1 MRKAPVFRRF
11 PAPALKNLFCE
22 DMKTMT
28 ISRRVLLKGAAALGL
43 GALALPGAM
52 ATDFSKAIIIYY
64 SRSGNTESIA
74 RVIAEATGAKMLR
87 IDVKEPYAEAYSDM
101 TDIARDEV
109 RRKARR
115 ELKTEIPD
123 LSGYEVVYLGS
134 PYWWG
139 SLSVPMSTFLMTS
152 GSSSP
157 SGALSRIRELC
168 PAATMGEHFYVPGSE
183 ARDAGADIRAWLRK
197 IGAVK

>member
-1 MRKAPVFRRF
+1 
-11 PAPALKNLFCE
+11 
-22 DMKTMT
+22 MT

-101 TDIARDEV
+101 TDIARDEEMDFAIKRLH
-109 RRKARR
+109 RRHEDTIR
-115 ELKTEIPD
+115 D

-139 SLSVPMSTFLMTS
+139 SLSVPMSTFLMDHNLAGKTVYPFITS

>member
-1 MRKAPVFRRF
+1 
-11 PAPALKNLFCE
+11 
-22 DMKTMT
+22 MT

-139 SLSVPMSTFLMTS
+139 SLSVPMSTFLMDHNLAGKTVYPFITS

-168 PAATMGEHFYVPGSE
+168 PAATMGEHFYVPGSD